1 MMGPDLNTSDILI
14 YYDLTTN
21 KPKGLRYDQCIFH
34 SSAETGQSDLN
45 VMSIFF

>member
-21 KPKGLRYDQCIFH
+21 KPKGLRYDQFYI
-34 SSAETGQSDLN
+34 S
-45 VMSIFF
+45 